1 MLIPNPTGFLVL
13 KVIRILVQAFLA
25 SYSSLEGFGE
35 FHGVSVVGIEVVIA
49 GFVVMPLRYPVIPF
63 NDAIDKMLL
72 LQVGQLVPSNLS
84 VSLNIGGMLS
94 PDEVIFGVDNVVC
107 QFCFV

>member
-1 MLIPNPTGFLVL
+1 MSLVSH
-13 KVIRILVQAFLA
+13 VPAFLA
-25 SYSSLEGFGE
+25 SHSSPEGFGE

-49 GFVVMPLRYPVIPF
+49 GFVVMPSRYPVIPF
-63 NDAIDKMLL
+63 NNAIDKMLL

-107 QFCFV
+107 QFCFVWRFEVQGP

>member
-1 MLIPNPTGFLVL
+1 MLIPNLTGFLVL

-25 SYSSLEGFGE
+25 SHSSLERFGE

-49 GFVVMPLRYPVIPF
+49 GFVVPSRYPVIPF

-94 PDEVIFGVDNVVC
+94 PDKVIFEIDNVVC
-107 QFCFV
+107 QFCFM

>member
-1 MLIPNPTGFLVL
+1 
-13 KVIRILVQAFLA
+13 
-25 SYSSLEGFGE
+25 
-35 FHGVSVVGIEVVIA
+35 
-49 GFVVMPLRYPVIPF
+49 
-63 NDAIDKMLL
+63 MLL

-107 QFCFV
+107 QFCFVWRFEVQGP